1 MVEENGM
8 EEAWQEEKGEDEEA
22 LPVEV
27 VLLLLVMEGTTERVV
42 GIDRIDLFY
51 GGPMN
56 DLFFSL
62 RLFELTL
69 LMSMEWIKNKSR
81 AKP

>member
-1 MVEENGM
+1 M
-8 EEAWQEEKGEDEEA
+8 
-22 LPVEV
+22 LI
-27 VLLLLVMEGTTERVV
+27 LLVVEGTAERVV